1 MRRIDF
7 VSGDASRSFAH
18 NLAGREDAH
27 TVGFSDV
34 GKLRGYS
41 QRPLSITRLRND
53 VRDMSASQSTAA
65 ESGDQGQPSRCA
77 KEHPWGPKRKNPW

>member
-27 TVGFSDV
+27 IVGFSDV

-53 VRDMSASQSTAA
+53 VREMLASQSTAA
-65 ESGDQGQPSRCA
+65 ESGDQGEPSRCA
-77 KEHPWGPKRKNPW
+77 REHLRGPKRKNPW